1 MVVTS
6 ILFTLPYRTGVC
18 WRGMPG
24 KADIVKQ
31 YKVGRPIQWGAFA
44 STSTDVQVSKGFTSR
59 DDGVLFR
66 ITVTCGKDINKYSFF
81 PSEGEIL
88 LSPSHRFIVG
98 SAPYDLD
105 GFTVIDLVQMA
116 GNTFVS

>member
-1 MVVTS
+1 MS
-6 ILFTLPYRTGVC
+6 
-18 WRGMPG
+18 G
-24 KADIVKQ
+24 KADILKQ

-44 STSTDVQVSKGFTSR
+44 STSTNVEVSKGFTSK
-59 DDGVLFR
+59 DDGILFK

-88 LSPSHRFIVG
+88 LSPSHRFLVS

-105 GFTVIDLVQMA
+105 GFTVIELVQMS
-116 GNTFVS
+116 GTTFVS